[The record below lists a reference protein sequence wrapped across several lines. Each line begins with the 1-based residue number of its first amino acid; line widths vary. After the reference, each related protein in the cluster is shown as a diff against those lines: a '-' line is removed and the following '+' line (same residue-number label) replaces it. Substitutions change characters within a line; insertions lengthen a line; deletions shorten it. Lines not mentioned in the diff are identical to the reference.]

1 MGSDAERSWASF
13 RDVYPYDIDVIW
25 VHKPIKPFGRLAHRQ
40 TRQYIYLGSTSADRT
55 LVAGNG
61 RRADAG
67 VEGGR
72 SSPQGGRRRRGPRG
86 EDQNET

>member
-1 MGSDAERSWASF
+1 MVEISLSGSGEGPGWATGRGYST
-13 RDVYPYDIDVIW
+13 
-25 VHKPIKPFGRLAHRQ
+25 HEPIKPFGRLAHRQ